1 LNEPADSQHKR
12 LISFYNRAYKSIRA
26 IDQNHIL
33 FLDGNT
39 FAADFSQ
46 FGDAYK
52 NWSNTVYSIHDYSGF
67 GFPSSPETYVG
78 SDEQKK
84 KLKEV
89 FERKRKWMVDNN
101 LPIWNGEW
109 GPVYARQQYD
119 GEATQEIN
127 KARLRVLKDQL
138 EIYDETRLSWSIW
151 LLKDVDGFQ
160 GMIYSSPDSAYNK
173 LFKKLL
179 AKKQFMAIDTWGT
192 DEVHVKHIYEPLEDL
207 IKENVSEQR
216 QRLYPSNWTLKR
228 RVAELSRHILV
239 AEFLVDEWA
248 DHFVGKTMEELDE
261 LAASFSFENCVQR
274 EELNAILKKYSHL

>member
-1 LNEPADSQHKR
+1 
-12 LISFYNRAYKSIRA
+12 
-26 IDQNHIL
+26 
-33 FLDGNT
+33 
-39 FAADFSQ
+39 
-46 FGDAYK
+46 
-52 NWSNTVYSIHDYSGF
+52 
-67 GFPSSPETYVG
+67 
-78 SDEQKK
+78 
-84 KLKEV
+84 
-89 FERKRKWMVDNN
+89 
-101 LPIWNGEW
+101 
-109 GPVYARQQYD
+109 
-119 GEATQEIN
+119 
-127 KARLRVLKDQL
+127 
-138 EIYDETRLSWSIW
+138 
-151 LLKDVDGFQ
+151 
-160 GMIYSSPDSAYNK
+160 MIYSSPDSAYNK